1 MPCARLLPS
10 PGRAKSRPQRE
21 GAITVGLKD
30 LFSSSARSKGRLDKH
45 VKTITNP
52 YTQSADRYHAMEQLL
67 ADGSEAALVG
77 LMRRFTVVS
86 TKSIE
91 DEEEKGWAYRQLS
104 GLGEKVL
111 PAARAFC
118 LEHDNVAW
126 VLRIIE
132 DVADEAQEWELLD
145 ALLERHP
152 PGYERDPKK
161 KLQVLTH
168 LADID
173 DPRVAQA
180 LTGYLDDADEGV
192 RYFAAEQVLDIA
204 DEAAS
209 KAKLVDRLCNPEE
222 DSVRL
227 RTKILDGL
235 AELQWDVGADAER
248 LRPRLGNE
256 HDLRGGKITK
266 R

>member
-1 MPCARLLPS
+1 
-10 PGRAKSRPQRE
+10 
-21 GAITVGLKD
+21 VGLKD
-30 LFSSSARSKGRLDKH
+30 LFSSSGRSKSRLDKH
-45 VKTITNP
+45 IKAITNP

-77 LMRRFTVVS
+77 IFRRFTIVS

-104 GLGEKVL
+104 GLGTKVL

-126 VLRIIE
+126 ALRVIE
-132 DVADEAQEWELLD
+132 DVADEVQEWEILE

-161 KLQVLTH
+161 KLQILTH

-173 DPRVAQA
+173 DPKVAEH
-180 LTGYLDDADEGV
+180 LVGYVNDSDEGV
-192 RYFAAEQVLDIA
+192 RYYAVEQLLDIG
-204 DEAAS
+204 DEACS
-209 KAKLVDRLCNPEE
+209 KQALVDRLCHPEE
-222 DSVRL
+222 DSIRL
-227 RTKILDGL
+227 RTKLLDGL
-235 AELQWDVGADAER
+235 ADLGWDVSADADR
-248 LRPRLGNE
+248 IRPRLGNE
-256 HDLRGGKITK
+256 HELKSGKIAK